1 MGSEAKHAEVRAACV
16 AYMDENSD
24 YFSLFLPDTDDD
36 GAEMDFEGYL
46 DSMRSDGE
54 WEGIWD
60 STLSRRTFLNAFFIH
75 QLEGPMF
82 EISPGE
88 CKESKQNVMLRTM

>member
-24 YFSLFLPDTDDD
+24 YFSLFLPDTDD

-54 WEGIWD
+54 WGGNLN
-60 STLSRRTFLNAFFIH
+60 SALSRRTFAREFSSTSLKD
-75 QLEGPMF
+75 Q
-82 EISPGE
+82 
-88 CKESKQNVMLRTM
+88 CLRSHRGKM